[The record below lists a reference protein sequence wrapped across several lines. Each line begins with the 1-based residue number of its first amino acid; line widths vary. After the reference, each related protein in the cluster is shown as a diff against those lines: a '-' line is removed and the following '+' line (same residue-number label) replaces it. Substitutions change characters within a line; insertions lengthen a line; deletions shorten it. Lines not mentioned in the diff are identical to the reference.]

1 MALPFEYLGAG
12 LLKMRAKSTLGKVSM
27 WHTLGLMMGW
37 VGGDRISMLR

>member
-27 WHTLGLMMGW
+27 VAYVRACDVMG
-37 VGGDRISMLR
+37 GR